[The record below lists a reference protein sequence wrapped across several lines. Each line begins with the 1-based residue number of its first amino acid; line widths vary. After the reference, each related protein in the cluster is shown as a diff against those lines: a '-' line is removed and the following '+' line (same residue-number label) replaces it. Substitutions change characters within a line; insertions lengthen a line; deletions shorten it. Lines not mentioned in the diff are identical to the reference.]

1 MKVYDFEYDGQLLS
15 DKGLMICKFDS
26 SGVETVSNGS
36 ELTFNTVPTL
46 NGTRHELTSVE
57 YEDCLTTT
65 FQICKNPCVYEAE
78 EEISLEEVRDI
89 MRWLNRKGFHKFVL
103 INDEYIDTYF
113 EASFNV
119 SRIEVGGVIRGFELE
134 MFTNSPF
141 AFQEPVKL
149 NFKNI
154 VSDGK
159 KLLISKSDEEGYI
172 YPQMEITID
181 AAGDLEIYNDLDD
194 RTMLIK
200 NCKKGEVIT
209 LNYPIIETSL
219 ASHKIQNDFNWKF
232 FRIARTYE
240 EDANHLTIS
249 IPCTIKMTYSPV
261 IKIGV

>member
-65 FQICKNPCVYEAE
+65 FQICKNPCIYEAE

-89 MRWLNRKGFHKFVL
+89 MRWLNRKGFHKFIL

-141 AFQEPVKL
+141 AFQEAVKL
-149 NFKNI
+149 DIKNI
-154 VSDGK
+154 VNNGK

-209 LNYPIIETSL
+209 LNYPIIKTSL

-240 EDANHLTIS
+240 EDANNLTIS